1 MRASKTTITRAP
13 PLASA
18 IAAKVP
24 MPSSGKSRAIA
35 TPCATPHATR
45 KPVNDPGPIPKAI
58 PSRSAKPSPTLRKLE
73 STRGSKVSEFDRPA
87 GQLAAKTTPSRQ
99 RAIDPGSV
107 AVSRA
112 IMFMARILPV
122 LSAAVFHPAGKTMQ
136 APGNCPTANAGI
148 KKPSPIALGS
158 CQGSRSTCTAAPV
171 ITTCAAMISTTSGA
185 TIATI
190 ATVSTAVGRIDGTF
204 RAPMLTWLGR
214 TICSRL
220 LRPRIRRA
228 TIWRARILPRPVV
241 SRPLIPIGTPP
252 SLHSGAR
259 PPLLLTVRLTIR
271 HPISRSGTNFEFIQL
286 VPLLVGTIPFRD
298 SIQFA
303 NPATRVNRLG
313 IIHVGI
319 MNHSVRIIQ
328 HHRINRRRITPG
340 QLMESPLST
349 RHSAL

>member
-1 MRASKTTITRAP
+1 
-13 PLASA
+13 
-18 IAAKVP
+18 
-24 MPSSGKSRAIA
+24 
-35 TPCATPHATR
+35 
-45 KPVNDPGPIPKAI
+45 
-58 PSRSAKPSPTLRKLE
+58 
-73 STRGSKVSEFDRPA
+73 
-87 GQLAAKTTPSRQ
+87 
-99 RAIDPGSV
+99 
-107 AVSRA
+107 
-112 IMFMARILPV
+112 
-122 LSAAVFHPAGKTMQ
+122 MQ
-136 APGNCPTANAGI
+136 ALGNCSPPANPGI
-148 KKPSPIALGS
+148 KKPSPISLGF
-158 CQGSRSTCTAAPV
+158 CQGSQS
-171 ITTCAAMISTTSGA
+171 TCAAAPFITSG
-185 TIATI
+185 TTV
-190 ATVSTAVGRIDGTF
+190 ATVAAPIGRLDGTF
-204 RAPMLTWLGR
+204 RTPMLTRFGR
-214 TICSRL
+214 TVCSRL

-259 PPLLLTVRLTIR
+259 PLLLLTVGLTIR
-271 HPISRSGTNFEFIQL
+271 HPISRSGTDFEFIQL